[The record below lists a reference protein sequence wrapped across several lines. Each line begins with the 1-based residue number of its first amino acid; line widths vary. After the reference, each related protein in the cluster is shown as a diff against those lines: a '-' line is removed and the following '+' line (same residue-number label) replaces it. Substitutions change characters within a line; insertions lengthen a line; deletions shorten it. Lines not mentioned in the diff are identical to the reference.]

1 MGLGPRMEAL
11 ASRLVEKFGADAT
24 ISRSTGGTY
33 NPVTFVTTGATVTSD
48 TTKAVV
54 EEYRAHEVDGE
65 TIRYGDKKILIPL
78 SDLTNLSAPVPNDTI
93 SILGA
98 TYRIIN
104 VEGVSSGDAIV
115 AYSVQARK

>member
-11 ASRLVEKFGADAT
+11 ASRLVEKFGADAI